1 MLNLVAGIL
10 TSRRGVIML
19 RTTCRTWHALQYDAA
34 HIISTIFALCST
46 HSIYGV
52 GSTRVR

>member
-19 RTTCRTWHALQYDAA
+19 RTTCRTWHALLYNVA
-34 HIISTIFALCST
+34 HFNFNYSMVLDSQRTQ
-46 HSIYGV
+46 
-52 GSTRVR
+52 